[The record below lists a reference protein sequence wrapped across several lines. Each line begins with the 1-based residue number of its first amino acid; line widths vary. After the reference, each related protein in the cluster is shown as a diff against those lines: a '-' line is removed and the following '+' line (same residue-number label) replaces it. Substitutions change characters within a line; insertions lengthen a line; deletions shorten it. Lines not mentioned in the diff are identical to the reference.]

1 MATDTDVTDGTEP
14 SDSAPRI
21 DGWDPGQALLAGKV
35 AVVAGGGR
43 GIGEATARLLAAAG
57 AAVAVV
63 DLEEERARAV
73 RDAIVGAGGR
83 AVPIVADVLDEAQ
96 SIPIVDSAVST
107 FGGIDVLVN
116 VAGGMNVFGHWQPL
130 TQWSSAEWDAVVGL
144 NLRYHFLLCRAA
156 IPRLAERGGG
166 SIVNITSVS
175 GVFGSPNHSAYG
187 AAKAGLIHLTKT
199 LALEVGRLGI
209 RVNAVSP
216 GAVFTPAT
224 ANRLTPERRSE
235 MERTT
240 PLQRAGAPED
250 IARAVLFFAS
260 PLAAYVTGQMLLV
273 DGGVAAKF
281 PLHAP
286 GADPSEAHQ

>member
-1 MATDTDVTDGTEP
+1 MTETNP
-14 SDSAPRI
+14 TPPTT
-21 DGWDPGQALLAGKV
+21 WEPGRPLLDGKV
-35 AVVAGGGR
+35 ALVAGAGR

-63 DLEEERARAV
+63 DLEEDRARAV
-73 RDAIVGAGGR
+73 RDAIMSAGGR
-83 AVPIVADVLDEAQ
+83 AVPVVADVRDEAQ
-96 SIPIVDSAVST
+96 SDAIVDAAVST
-107 FGGIDVLVN
+107 FGGLDVLVN
-116 VAGGMNVFGHWQPL
+116 VAGGMNVFGNWAPL
-130 TQWSSAEWDAVVGL
+130 TEWSSDQWDAVVGL
-144 NLRYHFLLCRAA
+144 NLRYHFLLCRSA

-166 SIVNITSVS
+166 AIVNITSVS
-175 GVFGSPNHSAYG
+175 GVFGAPNHAAYG

-224 ANRLTPERRSE
+224 ADRLTPERREE
-235 MERTT
+235 MQRTT
-240 PLQRAGAPED
+240 PLQRAGAPDD

-260 PLAAYVTGQMLLV
+260 PMADYVTGQMLLV

-286 GADPSEAHQ
+286 GADVSEAHQ